1 MGRGIHDILQ
11 EWKEN
16 DMNYYAERREKIAAV
31 MSDRSAL
38 ILYSGAAPHFSE
50 DEYFPFEVNHH
61 FHWMT
66 GMDRPKQAL
75 MIRKNGEKVTEILF
89 IEEPDPGMERWIGKM
104 PTKEQAAQTSGI
116 SDVRLIGDMDAAIGQ
131 AMDRFGVERLYMD
144 VYRYDITDLAD
155 YNLAQAL
162 RLQQLYPAVL
172 LSPLRP
178 LIAPLRAEKD
188 EEELRL
194 MRRAG
199 EITGQSLEEV
209 MRHLRP
215 GMKEYQVQAVFEGSC
230 RYLGAEAQ
238 AFPTIAAGGKN
249 ACSMHYEENRDTLEE
264 GSLILLDLGAKYHH
278 YCSDIS
284 RTYPV
289 SGTFTPRQRE
299 IYDLVLAANRAVAE
313 AAAPGMQIRKLG
325 EIADKVLADGLIA
338 LGMIGKPEE
347 LRKYLPHGVS
357 HPLGMDTHDIMPADG
372 ILQPGWVITDEPG
385 LYIDEEGFGI
395 RIEDDLLITEDGC
408 EVLSAGIIKE
418 AEEIEEFMKKA
429 RLCSGEEA

>member
-1 MGRGIHDILQ
+1 
-11 EWKEN
+11 
-16 DMNYYAERREKIAAV
+16 

-38 ILYSGAAPHFSE
+38 ILYSGVAPHFSE
-50 DEYFPFEVNHH
+50 DEYYLFEVNHH

-75 MIRKNGEKVTEILF
+75 MIRKNAETVTEILF
-89 IEEPDPGMERWIGKM
+89 IEQPDPAMERWIGKM
-104 PTKEQAAQTSGI
+104 PTKEQAVQISGI
-116 SDVRLIGDMDAAIGQ
+116 SDVRFIGDMDTAIGQ
-131 AMDRFGVERLYMD
+131 AMERFGVEQLYMD
-144 VYRYDITDLAD
+144 VYRHAVSDPAD
-155 YNLAQAL
+155 YNLEQAL
-162 RLQQLYPAVL
+162 RLQQLYPAVP

-178 LIAPLRAEKD
+178 LIAPQRAVKD
-188 EEELRL
+188 DEELRL
-194 MRRAG
+194 MRKAG
-199 EITGQSLEEV
+199 EITRQSLEEV
-209 MRHLRP
+209 MRRLRP

-230 RYLGAEAQ
+230 RYHGAEAQ

-249 ACSMHYEENRDTLEE
+249 ACSMHYEENHDELAE
-264 GSLILLDLGAKYHH
+264 GSLILLDLGAKYRH

-289 SGTFTPRQRE
+289 SGTFTPRQKQ
-299 IYDLVLAANRAVAE
+299 IYELVLAANKAVAE
-313 AAAPGMQIRKLG
+313 AAAPGIPIHKLN

-338 LGMIGKPEE
+338 LGMIEKQEE

-357 HPLGMDTHDIMPADG
+357 HPLGMDTHDLMTEDG

-408 EVLSAGIIKE
+408 EVISAGIIKE
-418 AEEIEEFMKKA
+418 AEEIEAFMKK
-429 RLCSGEEA
+429 ED